1 MAIAS
6 ELQLSRQV
14 GRITAKKD
22 LVLGFRNVIGSYE
35 CDLIQVCLSPEKVK
49 GWSMV
54 K

>member
-6 ELQLSRQV
+6 ELELSRQV
-14 GRITAKKD
+14 GRITVKKD
-22 LVLGFRNVIGSYE
+22 LVLGFRNAIGSYE
-35 CDLIQVCLSPEKVK
+35 CGLIQVCFSPEKVK